1 MKFSA
6 SSICVL
12 VLSLF
17 MTGIFI
23 GCVALQTDYE
33 TPSVSV
39 SSFEAVP
46 GEGVLPQFE
55 IGLHIINPNRTAL
68 ELRGVAYTVSIE
80 GHKLLTG
87 VSNDLP
93 VIEPY
98 GTGDVLLQG
107 SVDGLSSISFFTY
120 LIRSKNKDNFSYSLD
135 AKLDAGTLYPIIR
148 VNKKGK
154 IALNPSR

>member
-1 MKFSA
+1 MKLSVSLILF
-6 SSICVL
+6 
-12 VLSLF
+12 LSLLI
-17 MTGIFI
+17 TGIFT
-23 GCVALQTDYE
+23 GCATLQTDYE

-39 SSFEAVP
+39 SSFEVIP
-46 GEGVLPQFE
+46 GKGVLPKFE

-68 ELRGVAYTVSIE
+68 ALRGVAYTVSIE

-107 SVDGLSSISFFTY
+107 SVDVFSSIGFFTD

-135 AKLDAGTLYPIIR
+135 AKLDVGTLYPVIR

-154 IALNPSR
+154 ISLHPAQ